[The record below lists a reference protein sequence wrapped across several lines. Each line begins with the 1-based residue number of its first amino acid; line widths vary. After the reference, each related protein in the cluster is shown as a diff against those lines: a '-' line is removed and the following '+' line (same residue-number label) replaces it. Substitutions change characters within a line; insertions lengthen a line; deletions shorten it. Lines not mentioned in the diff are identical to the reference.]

1 MKKIRLRNEMEQV
14 IALRLR
20 NEMEQECIMHNFL
33 KENMPSVVS
42 DYWQFKSLKGGW
54 LCNERYY
61 VRT

>member
-20 NEMEQECIMHNFL
+20 NEMEQECIMPNFL
-33 KENMPSVVS
+33 KRAWPFVIV
-42 DYWQFKSLKGGW
+42 DYLQFKRRRGG
-54 LCNERYY
+54 LLGHERYY